1 MQVFISYASPDREFA
16 RELASRLSE
25 AGFEVL
31 DPEHDVSGGE
41 NIPLKIGRA
50 LEQSD
55 AMIVLLSPEA
65 VRTPS
70 LRREIDYALGS
81 PNFEQRL
88 ISVLMRP
95 TEDIPWILRKL
106 PMVAAGKDLARVSNR
121 IIQQLQQH
129 AKAE

>member
-1 MQVFISYASPDREFA
+1 MQVFISHASSDRGFA

-31 DPEHDVSGGE
+31 DPEQDVSGGE
-41 NIPLKIGRA
+41 NIPLKIGQA

-70 LRREIDYALGS
+70 VRREIDYALGS
-81 PNFEQRL
+81 TRFEQRL
-88 ISVLMRP
+88 ISVLLRP
-95 TEDIPWILRKL
+95 TEDVPWILRKL
-106 PMVAAGKDLARVSNR
+106 PMIAAGKDMARTSNR
-121 IIQQLQQH
+121 LIQQLRQH
-129 AKAE
+129 TKAE